1 MIRKTKFWVILFS
14 AVFVIGI
21 AAFFLLR
28 SAGAGQGATA
38 RIWLNGEIVQEID
51 LGSVVVP
58 YEFDI
63 TTDLGTNRVRVEHG
77 SIAVVSAD
85 CPDQVC
91 VKHGCLSSK
100 ATPIVCLPN
109 KIVIQYS
116 GSVSETVDA
125 VAGGVS

>member
-1 MIRKTKFWVILFS
+1 MKPRAWITLF
-14 AVFVIGI
+14 VCVC
-21 AAFFLLR
+21 LLR
-28 SAGAGQGATA
+28 VAALVFLPSQKGDVV
-38 RIWLNGEIVQEID
+38 EIYQNRTLLYTIHLDQVSE
-51 LGSVVVP
+51 P
-58 YEFDI
+58 YDI
-63 TTDLGTNRVRVEHG
+63 ELENDGDSNTIHVIPGDICITHA
-77 SIAVVSAD
+77 S